1 MHRVLRLLL
10 IVCVLWCGAHVA
22 QPAWAHD
29 DAAHHRIA
37 SALDGE
43 EPGHEGSAD
52 VAHVGHHHCP
62 AALHLDAAGS
72 PDGMARHKSLLFAP
86 RTAPLGSL
94 SQAPPLEPP
103 AA

>member
-29 DAAHHRIA
+29 DAAHHRA
-37 SALDGE
+37 EAAPVDE
-43 EPGHEGSAD
+43 DRGHTGSAD
-52 VAHVGHHHCP
+52 AAHAVHHHCP
-62 AALHLDAAGS
+62 AALHQNAAAA
-72 PDGMARHKSLLFAP
+72 PDVMICGAPLLFAA
-86 RTAPLGSL
+86 RAAPLASR